1 MKKLFPILMMIALLL
16 SGCGIIAE
24 RPEPTPTPTPEPEFV
39 FTTENFPAV
48 EGSAAVE
55 PLAEAVAA
63 VMLGESRENV
73 SGFLNMG
80 NTEQSY
86 TDLMSGRCGLVLAAE
101 PSNAVLQKMASDSP
115 CELAPVAKDALV
127 FLVSR
132 SNPVDSLTVDQIRKI
147 YTGEYTN
154 WSEVGGDDVP
164 IEAFTHG
171 DWSGSQAAMEN
182 LVMSGSDFGTTAG
195 DSPENVFDGSAGAI
209 GYGLYYYAGIMR
221 MAGDYKIISVEDVA
235 PDNDAIA
242 SGDYPL
248 ILNYCAAI
256 SAAAAEGSPERVLWA
271 WLQGTEGQEFIAA
284 QGYVPAR

>member
-1 MKKLFPILMMIALLL
+1 MIMALLL

-24 RPEPTPTPTPEPEFV
+24 KPEPTPTPEPQPAFV
-39 FTTENFPAV
+39 FTPENFPAV
-48 EGSAAVE
+48 EGSAAAE

-63 VMLGESRENV
+63 VMLGKSREDV
-73 SGFLNMG
+73 AGFLNMG

-86 TDLMSGRCGLVLAAE
+86 ADLMSGKCGLVLAAE
-101 PSNAVLQKMASDSP
+101 PSNAVLQQMASTSP

-127 FLVSR
+127 FIVSR
-132 SNPVDSLTVDQIRKI
+132 SNPIDSLTVDQLRKI

-154 WSEVGGDDVP
+154 WSQVGGDDVP
-164 IEAFTHG
+164 IEAFTRG

-182 LVMSGSDFGTTAG
+182 LVMGGESFGTTAM
-195 DSPENVFDGSAGAI
+195 DISENIFDGSAGAI
-209 GYGLYYYAGIMR
+209 GYSLYYYAGIMR

-235 PDNDAIA
+235 PTNDAVA
-242 SGDYPL
+242 AGTYPL

-256 SAAAAEGSPERVLWA
+256 SGAAAEDSPEYVLWA
-271 WLQGTEGQEFIAA
+271 WLQSTEGQEFIAA